1 MLGIKNFN
9 LITDKVND
17 FSFTDLKYI
26 LDYHYHI
33 NIHTVALFDEYNESA
48 LNVSFVLLSKDN
60 TETYKVVME
69 FKKIGSLTIG
79 ASGTVIQL
87 SGFEILNIKDSG
99 WESLSYLVRDFEN
112 EDEFEFYCDEIEVVS
127 VEEVDLIVQ

>member
-26 LDYHYHI
+26 LDYHYYI
-33 NIHTVALFDEYNESA
+33 NIHTIALFDEYNGSA
-48 LNVSFVLLSKDN
+48 LSVSFILLTKNN
-60 TETYKVVME
+60 TKTYKVVMT
-69 FKKIGSLTIG
+69 FKTIGSLIIG

-127 VEEVDLIVQ
+127 VEEVDLVVQ